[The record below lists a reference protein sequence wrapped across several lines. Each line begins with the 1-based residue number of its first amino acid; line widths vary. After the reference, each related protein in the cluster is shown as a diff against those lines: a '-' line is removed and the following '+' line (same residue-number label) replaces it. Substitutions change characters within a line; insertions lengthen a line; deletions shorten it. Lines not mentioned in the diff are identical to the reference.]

1 MWVQEEEVNDLA
13 FSKDAFAA
21 RLRGKRAELDLTQDE
36 LADRVGVSQ
45 SAIFQWEDGGA
56 TPTAQNI
63 YSLAKALGCDPNF
76 LIGWYS

>member
-1 MWVQEEEVNDLA
+1 MNDLA

-21 RLRGKRAELDLTQDE
+21 RLRSKRAELDITQED
-36 LADRVGVSQ
+36 LANRAGVSQ
-45 SAIFQWEDGGA
+45 SAVFQWEDGNS

-76 LIGWYS
+76 LIGWDF

>member
-1 MWVQEEEVNDLA
+1 MNDLA
-13 FSKDAFAA
+13 FSKEDFAA
-21 RLRGKRAELDLTQDE
+21 RLRSKRAELDLTQDE
-36 LADRVGVSQ
+36 LAGRVGVSQ

-76 LIGWYS
+76 LIGWDS